1 LLYPLLS
8 NTLEN
13 DENIMHRI
21 EDILGGLSEN
31 YSILDQHVDLDTQMA
46 YFEFSRNHEETTDAI
61 EAITNEGLLY
71 DEAVAIEDKKAL
83 LVSLASIEKPEAY
96 RIIERFVPL
105 ASPDLKDWAVMA
117 QLESRMLLET
127 IFSEESQIFIST
139 GLGGRDGKLRY
150 FVALFSESGIEFT
163 HTQKKLINIDFNLII
178 GRIKGVVESITF
190 HSHYAAML
198 VLIPMN
204 VAVKLPISQSIDE
217 CNSLGQ
223 FIKEGF
229 LITNVKILSTEEID
243 EVISGNNNEFVES

>member
-1 LLYPLLS
+1 
-8 NTLEN
+8 
-13 DENIMHRI
+13 MHRI

-31 YSILDQHVDLDTQMA
+31 YSILDQHVDLDTQME
-46 YFEFSRNHEETTDAI
+46 YFEFSRNHEETTDAN
-61 EAITNEGLLY
+61 EAIANEGLLY
-71 DEAVAIEDKKAL
+71 DEKISIEDKKAL

-96 RIIERFVPL
+96 RIIERYVPL
-105 ASPDLKDWAVMA
+105 ALPELKDWAVMA

-150 FVALFSESGIEFT
+150 FVAVFSESGTEFT
-163 HTQKKLINIDFNLII
+163 ETQKKLIRIDFELII
-178 GRIKGVVESITF
+178 GKSKGEVESIQF
-190 HSHYAAML
+190 QGHYAAML

-204 VAVKLPISQSIDE
+204 VMVKLPISQAIDE

-229 LITNVKILSTEEID
+229 LITNVKTLSTEEID
-243 EVISGNNNEFVES
+243 EIISGNNDDFIET

>member
-1 LLYPLLS
+1 
-8 NTLEN
+8 
-13 DENIMHRI
+13 MHRI

-31 YSILDQHVDLDTQMA
+31 YSILDQHVDLDTQME
-46 YFEFSRNHEETTDAI
+46 YFEFSRNFEETTDAN
-61 EAITNEGLLY
+61 EAIANEGLLY

-96 RIIERFVPL
+96 RIIERFAPL
-105 ASPDLKDWAVMA
+105 ASPELKDWAIMA
-117 QLESRMLLET
+117 KLESRMLLET

-150 FVALFSESGIEFT
+150 FVAVFSESGSEFT
-163 HTQKKLINIDFNLII
+163 ETQKRLIRIDFNLII
-178 GRIKGVVESITF
+178 GGNKGEVESITF
-190 HSHYAAML
+190 YGHYAALL

-204 VAVKLPISQSIDE
+204 VAVKFPISQAIDE
-217 CNSLGQ
+217 CNSLGL